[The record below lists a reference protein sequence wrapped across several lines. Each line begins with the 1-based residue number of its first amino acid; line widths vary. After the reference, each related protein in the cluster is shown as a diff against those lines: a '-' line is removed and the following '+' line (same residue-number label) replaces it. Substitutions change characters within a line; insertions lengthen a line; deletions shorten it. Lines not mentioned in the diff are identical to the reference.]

1 MEVLVTGAAGF
12 IGSEFVRHIL
22 EARPAWRLVLL
33 DALSYA
39 GRFENLSGLDGGL
52 ETIAVEGHIPEG
64 ALEKAGGTVVR
75 SRLGDLPAKLG
86 DRRSGPGG
94 TLPPLL
100 VLGDITDAS
109 LVESLVSQADAVVH
123 LAAETHVDRSLAD
136 PGPFV
141 RANVQGTCTLLEA
154 ARRSPKLRRFLHV
167 STDEVYGDATG
178 KGVLDEDSPLAP
190 TNPYS
195 VTKAAAEQMVFAYA
209 RAWNVP
215 ALVVRPTNN
224 FGPRQFPEKFIPT
237 VVTRA
242 LAGEQVPLYGD
253 GRQVRDWLHV
263 SDTAQALRL
272 VLEKGSVGR
281 AYNVAGRNPMENRDV
296 ALAVLRAL
304 GLGEERIGHVPDRP
318 GHDRAY
324 AIDDSR
330 IRAEL
335 GFENSRT
342 FELQLAETIRWY
354 RENRSW
360 GNPA

>member
-1 MEVLVTGAAGF
+1 MKLLVTGAAGF

-22 EARPAWRLVLL
+22 ESRPAWRLVLL
-33 DALSYA
+33 DALAYA
-39 GRFENLSGLDGGL
+39 GRFGNLSCLDGGL
-52 ETIAVEGHIPEG
+52 ETLAVEGHIPEG
-64 ALEKAGGTVVR
+64 ALEKAGGTVGR
-75 SRLGDLPAKLG
+75 CRLGDLPAKLG
-86 DRRSGPGG
+86 DRESGPGSP
-94 TLPPLL
+94 LPPLL
-100 VLGDITDAS
+100 VLGDIADAS

-154 ARRSPKLRRFLHV
+154 ARRCPKLRRFLHV
-167 STDEVYGDATG
+167 STDEVYGDSEGRAAF
-178 KGVLDEDSPLAP
+178 DEDSPLAP

-195 VTKAAAEQMVFAYA
+195 VTKAAAEQMVFAYV
-209 RAWNVP
+209 RAWKVP
-215 ALVVRPTNN
+215 AMVVRPTNN

-242 LAGEQVPLYGD
+242 LAGGEVPLYGD

-263 SDTAQALRL
+263 SDTARALRL
-272 VLEKGSVGR
+272 VLEKGAVGR
-281 AYNVAGRNPMENRDV
+281 AYNVAGRNPRENRDV
-296 ALAVLRAL
+296 AGAILRVL
-304 GLGEERIGHVPDRP
+304 GLGEDRIGHVPDRP

-324 AIDDSR
+324 AIDDGR

-335 GFENSRT
+335 GFENSRS

-354 RENRSW
+354 RK
-360 GNPA
+360 NPS